1 MSQSNPSPPH
11 RRAYRYNPNTPL
23 TTRYP
28 RTRPT
33 GVTVLA
39 VLNFIGAG
47 LQVLALLLLILVP
60 PQPVFPEGLGNDPTG
75 FGSILQRMEEEQ
87 LATQRMI
94 TGLVVL
100 VTAPLSLLTGFGLWR
115 LRPWAR
121 KLSLVLYGLAVIL
134 TLLSSY
140 SRPLTG
146 SSLISILV
154 SGAAFI
160 YLLRPEVG
168 AAFTEESDV

>member
-1 MSQSNPSPPH
+1 
-11 RRAYRYNPNTPL
+11 
-23 TTRYP
+23 
-28 RTRPT
+28 
-33 GVTVLA
+33 

-47 LQVLALLLLILVP
+47 LQLLALLLLILVP
-60 PQPVFPEGLGNDPTG
+60 PQPVFQEGLGNDPTG
-75 FGSILQRMEEEQ
+75 FGTMLQRMEEEQ

-94 TGLVVL
+94 TGFVVL
-100 VTAPLSLLTGFGLWR
+100 VTAPLSLVTGFGLWR

-154 SGAAFI
+154 SGSAFV

-168 AAFTEESDV
+168 SAFDERPDV

>member
-1 MSQSNPSPPH
+1 MLYSSPPPSEGNF
-11 RRAYRYNPNTPL
+11 RYGIHTPI
-23 TTRYP
+23 TARDTRV
-28 RTRPT
+28 RPT
-33 GVTVLA
+33 GVTILA

-60 PQPVFPEGLGNDPTG
+60 PQPLLPDGLGNDPTG
-75 FGSILQRMEEEQ
+75 FGSTLQRMAEEQ

-94 TGLVVL
+94 TGCVALF
-100 VTAPLSLLTGFGLWR
+100 TIPLSLVTGIGLWR
-115 LRPWAR
+115 LKPWAR
-121 KLSLVLYGLAVIL
+121 KLALVLYGLAVIL
-134 TLLSSY
+134 TLLGSY

-168 AAFTEESDV
+168 AAFTEQSNA